1 MLPSKCSGTRPA
13 AAATVTVTGLLAS
26 TFAVTSLRSGVGWLT
41 KQADLW
47 SIYTALWR
55 YYELLLWNQLWI
67 ILGALAG
74 DFKPL
79 LSILGE
85 TFLYNFVGLKSS
97 FSVKEIFKF
106 CNLVISNFVGDNRR
120 VLALLLPFILITT
133 DSSLCFLRSSFILT
147 KTV

>member
-1 MLPSKCSGTRPA
+1 MLPSKCSAARPAA

-47 SIYTALWR
+47 STALWR

-97 FSVKEIFKF
+97 FSVEEIFKF

>member
-1 MLPSKCSGTRPA
+1 MLPSKCSATRPT

-47 SIYTALWR
+47 STYTALWR

-97 FSVKEIFKF
+97 FSVEEIFKF

-133 DSSLCFLRSSFILT
+133 DSSLCFLRLSFILT